1 MNEKY
6 LNKAVNFFIDLEN
19 DKKTFLYTPHRSLIH
34 NICLK
39 LSKEC
44 LRINNIHTFASIL
57 NYREI
62 SKDKILIIPVL
73 KSEMYHESYSLILI
87 EKLEKLVSLL

>member
-19 DKKTFLYTPHRSLIH
+19 DKKTFLYTPIAGCSFYEIH
-34 NICLK
+34 NIEY
-39 LSKEC
+39 LSEAEQEC

-73 KSEMYHESYSLILI
+73 KSEMYHDHTVLHC
-87 EKLEKLVSLL
+87 